1 MSSVLVVPDMLETAT
16 ADAAAIGSAVRAADL
31 VAAIRTTAIEAA
43 GADEVS
49 TAIAALFGSHAQEY
63 QAAAA
68 QAATWHE
75 QFVRTLSAAAAS
87 YSGTEAT
94 IATSLQGALGGALA
108 DTLVGRALGITGGQ
122 TVSNY
127 GPGSSQKSIVIDFV
141 RHGQTPSNAANLI
154 DTAVPGPGLTLLG
167 KQQANAIAD
176 VLAPKGPF
184 AGIFDSQLTRTQLT
198 AAPLLAHFPGMTA
211 QVLPGLN
218 EISAGAFEG
227 SPQISPQGLLYLAG
241 PLAWSLG
248 FPIVPML
255 APGAHLNGVIFDRAF
270 TGALHTM
277 YGTAMANPVVGA
289 DGNIT
294 DVAYSSA
301 FTIEV
306 GTLMNVNNPH
316 PLLMLTHPLPNAG
329 SIVVTGNPHDGWT
342 MVSWD
347 GIPVPPASL
356 PTQLLVDVRDLIV
369 PPQFAAYDISQSLLT
384 GNPATIANAV
394 RDGVQEV
401 GNAVVAFPV
410 NVAHDLLD
418 AVASL

>member
-16 ADAAAIGSAVRAADL
+16 ADAAEIGSAVRAAHL
-31 VAAIRTTAIEAA
+31 AAVIRTTAVQAA
-43 GADEVS
+43 AADEVS
-49 TAIAALFGSHAQEY
+49 TAIAALFGAHAQEY
-63 QAAAA
+63 QALAA

-94 IATSLQGALGGALA
+94 IASSLRG
-108 DTLVGRALGITGGQ
+108 ALGITGGQ
-122 TVSNY
+122 TVSSY
-127 GPGSSQKSIVIDFV
+127 GLGSTEKSIVIDFI
-141 RHGQTPSNAANLI
+141 RHGQTASNAANLI
-154 DTAVPGPGLTLLG
+154 DTGVPGPGLTLLG
-167 KQQANAIAD
+167 QQQATAIANA
-176 VLAPKGPF
+176 LAPKGPF
-184 AGIFDSQLTRTQLT
+184 AGIFDSQLIRTQQT
-198 AAPLLAHFPGMTA
+198 ATPLLGHFPGMTA
-211 QVLPGLN
+211 QILPGLN
-218 EISAGAFEG
+218 EISAGAFDG
-227 SPQISPQGLLYLAG
+227 SPQISPQGLLYLVG
-241 PLAWSLG
+241 PLAWTLG

-255 APGAHLNGVIFDRAF
+255 APGAHLNGIVFDRAF
-270 TGALHTM
+270 TGALQTM

-329 SIVVTGNPHDGWT
+329 SIVVTGNPQDGWT
-342 MVSWD
+342 LVSWD
-347 GIPVPPASL
+347 GVPVPPASL
-356 PTQLLVDVRDLIV
+356 PTELFVDVRDLIV

-394 RDGVQEV
+394 RNGVEEV
-401 GNAVVAFPV
+401 GNAIVAFPV